1 MNRNVFKRTYL
12 IDAFKQHLTDFWL
25 GFLGLFLDVAVKNC
39 TWVISPNRDM
49 LQPQKVAHIKIQK
62 FKNC

>member
-12 IDAFKQHLTDFWL
+12 IAAFKQHLTHFWL
-25 GFLGLFLDVAVKNC
+25 GFLGLFLDVEVKNF
-39 TWVISPNRDM
+39 TPVISANRDM

-62 FKNC
+62 IKNC